1 MDDADVVRIDERDE
15 YTIRT
20 FAEDDRADVE
30 RLASEGLL
38 VGHVNHSDSATEAD
52 PHGSG
57 AGYPTP
63 HSFWVVEAQ
72 GHVIGTIAML
82 DGDPDVGQ
90 LLQLRVAPAWRND
103 PRIAKCLVS
112 AAVECAKERGVLKVV
127 IESPGLEPQ
136 RSGGEGSSIVTY
148 LRSLG
153 FEYTRTREERGRSML
168 EFYLNLYQ
176 EFHGTS

>member
-38 VGHVNHSDSATEAD
+38 VGHVDHSGSATEAD

-82 DGDPDVGQ
+82 DGDPDVGR
-90 LLQLRVAPAWRND
+90 LLQLRVAPAWRDD

-112 AAVECAKERGVLKVV
+112 AAVAHRQVPGER
-127 IESPGLEPQ
+127 
-136 RSGGEGSSIVTY
+136 RSRVREGARGSEGSHRIA
-148 LRSLG
+148 G
-153 FEYTRTREERGRSML
+153 A
-168 EFYLNLYQ
+168 
-176 EFHGTS
+176 